1 MTLRIVG
8 SGSSGNCYILEND
21 SEALIIELGVRFEEV
36 KKALNYNL
44 SKVVGCIVSHEHGD
58 HAKYIN
64 EAVKCGLNVYATQGT
79 IDAIGIN
86 SHRLIIINELEQ
98 TKIGAFR
105 ILPFSVKHDAAQP
118 VGFIINHKETG
129 NILFITD
136 TWYVSHRFDNIHNV
150 IIEANYC
157 NNIINERLKIDN
169 RFLRDRII
177 QTHMSIDSCVGLL
190 KANDMSK
197 VNNILL
203 VHLSDS
209 NSHEK
214 QFIEKVRD
222 ATGANVMAA
231 RNGMTIPFNRDPF

>member
-1 MTLRIVG
+1 MQLKVVG
-8 SGSSGNCYILEND
+8 TGSKGNCYILENEQ
-21 SEALIIELGVRFEEV
+21 EALIIELGVRFEEV

-64 EAVKCGLNVYATQGT
+64 EAVKCGLNVYATMGT
-79 IDAIGIN
+79 IRATGGN
-86 SHRLIIINELEQ
+86 SHRLIAINEMEQ
-98 TKIGAFR
+98 TRIGSFNVLAFD
-105 ILPFSVKHDAAQP
+105 VKHDAAQP
-118 VGFIINHKETG
+118 VGYIINHKDTG
-129 NILFITD
+129 NVLFITD

-157 NNIINERLKIDN
+157 NNIINERLKKDS

-177 QTHMSIDSCVGLL
+177 QSHMSIDSCVGLL